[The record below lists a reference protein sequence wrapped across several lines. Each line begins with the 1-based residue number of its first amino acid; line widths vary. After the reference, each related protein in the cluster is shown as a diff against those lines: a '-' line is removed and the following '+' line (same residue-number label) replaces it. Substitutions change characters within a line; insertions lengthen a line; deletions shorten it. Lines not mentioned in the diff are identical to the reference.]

1 MLVSGKLSLPITPSV
16 LSFLI
21 RMIYS
26 DRLAWTSIG
35 RAEAFP
41 SCVLD
46 PFKTLRSAR
55 SRLQSLDTCAGRTR
69 AIYGILFEQVL
80 QR

>member
-26 DRLAWTSIG
+26 DRLPWTSIG
-35 RAEAFP
+35 RAEAFL
-41 SCVLD
+41 SCVLG
-46 PFKTLRSAR
+46 PFKTLRSAFAAAVIR
-55 SRLQSLDTCAGRTR
+55 HLRW
-69 AIYGILFEQVL
+69 
-80 QR
+80 